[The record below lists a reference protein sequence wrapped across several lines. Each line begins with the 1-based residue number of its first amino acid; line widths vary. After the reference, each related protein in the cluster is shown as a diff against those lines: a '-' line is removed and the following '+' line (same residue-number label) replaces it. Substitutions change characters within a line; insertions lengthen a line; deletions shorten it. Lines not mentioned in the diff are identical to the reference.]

1 VARPARRPSPTAER
15 ILDAALNAFGTR
27 GYEATSLDALA
38 AELGITKQTIL
49 YWFGSKEGVLQAVVE
64 RVSSELA
71 ASIQEA
77 VARRAGGYDA
87 VEAVLVEVF
96 RLGVRQPAVLG
107 VLRELSRLGPVV
119 AGPLVAGID
128 PLVDRAAAFLAAEMD
143 AGTIRRSDP
152 RLLVLFV
159 YATVVGAATEVEAQR
174 AVGFEPSVA
183 SLRRLRRELFAYVR
197 AALQPSPADQARRSR

>member
-1 VARPARRPSPTAER
+1 MTGHVTMCAVARPIRRPSPTAER
-15 ILDAALNAFGTR
+15 ILDAALAGFGTR

-64 RVSSELA
+64 RVSAQLNVAIED
-71 ASIQEA
+71 A
-77 VARRAGGYDA
+77 VARRSGGYDR
-87 VEAVLVEVF
+87 VEGVLAAVF

-107 VLRELSRLGPVV
+107 LLRELSRLGPLV

-143 AGTIRRSDP
+143 AGTLRRSDP

-174 AVGFEPSVA
+174 AVGYEPSVA
-183 SLRRLRRELFAYVR
+183 SLRNLRRELFAYVR
-197 AALQPSPADQARRSR
+197 AALEA

>member
-1 VARPARRPSPTAER
+1 VARPIRRPSATSER
-15 ILDAALNAFGTR
+15 ILDAALVGFGTR
-27 GYEATSLDALA
+27 GFEATSLDALA

-49 YWFGSKEGVLQAVVE
+49 YWFGSKDGVLQAVVE
-64 RVSSELA
+64 RMADQLA
-71 ASIQEA
+71 ATIEA
-77 VARRAGGYDA
+77 AVLRSASGYDR
-87 VEAVLVEVF
+87 VEAVLTAVF

-107 VLRELSRLGPVV
+107 LLRELSRLDSVV

-143 AGTIRRSDP
+143 AGTIRRADP

-159 YATVVGAATEVEAQR
+159 YATVVGVATEVEAQR
-174 AVGFEPSVA
+174 AVGYEPSVA

-197 AALQPSPADQARRSR
+197 AALEAGAQ